1 MIFCSFY
8 TATIICF
15 CMLLQSGACERYLIT
30 FCCLNILLSALFHHQ
45 KVIRRLFSDRILVV
59 GIWEFT
65 AGWSASL
72 NRRNKV
78 LFNLLFSNI
87 LCMSWI
93 DHTYGFGQVSE
104 NWRVLQI
111 QNGRGV
117 VTQDPGELKRN
128 NNNKKNTITIWC
140 LLFIFCNEKILK
152 ITHCQGR
159 WSWLTTGYCDRSL

>member
-45 KVIRRLFSDRILVV
+45 KVIQRLFSGRILVV
-59 GIWEFT
+59 GIWELT

-78 LFNLLFSNI
+78 SFNLLFSNI

-104 NWRVLQI
+104 NWRVFQI

-128 NNNKKNTITIWC
+128 NNGKKKYNYNMMPP
-140 LLFIFCNEKILK
+140 LHFCNEKILN

-159 WSWLTTGYCDRSL
+159 RSWLTTGYCDRSL